1 VISGSCRVQGSGP
14 ERALPLDMTNTTT
27 QTSDPI
33 NVRNLECA
41 IASIRNSTRLA
52 IRCDAHDEEQGALAL
67 GMQVGQMSRDADLT
81 LGEVWTLVTPDGIL
95 DAPLVWHG
103 IVDGWYGPE
112 AYRFGGPLARA
123 L

>member
-1 VISGSCRVQGSGP
+1 
-14 ERALPLDMTNTTT
+14 MTNTTT